1 MKVRCFVTVDDGD
14 NYVTFHGL
22 NVRIK
27 IKTITKAQLDSVSNR
42 ELKRGLNRTAVL
54 FFWFCRDVGFDGS
67 IKFAKNGI
75 MSAMECADETV
86 LTFFPEK
93 IISLQNKTAVRFKPR
108 FSSRLLTLSNRAF
121 VIVFIFMRTFRP

>member
-1 MKVRCFVTVDDGD
+1 MLKGESHVSRNESQMLWTVDDGD

-54 FFWFCRDVGFDGS
+54 LSS
-67 IKFAKNGI
+67 I
-75 MSAMECADETV
+75 
-86 LTFFPEK
+86 
-93 IISLQNKTAVRFKPR
+93 
-108 FSSRLLTLSNRAF
+108 
-121 VIVFIFMRTFRP
+121 FR

>member
-1 MKVRCFVTVDDGD
+1 MKVGCYVTVDDSD

-54 FFWFCRDVGFDGS
+54 FLLVQGLGRANLFSIFLSANNVHVGH
-67 IKFAKNGI
+67 A
-75 MSAMECADETV
+75 EEVWV
-86 LTFFPEK
+86 LWNLV
-93 IISLQNKTAVRFKPR
+93 IY
-108 FSSRLLTLSNRAF
+108 TL
-121 VIVFIFMRTFRP
+121 